1 MTRSGLWTK
10 ESIDMDVRPKYST
23 NRYKRRNQEHQ
34 SSLTDSALLKES
46 GLVNFDSLADMRRY
60 MGDLLKHYEQEADK
74 YGERIGQLMREKQ
87 RTDKGKKG
95 SNIIQQNWTKVGYVF
110 VNTRDP
116 VTGTLEILL
125 EALEDYKAKAA
136 RTYEILR
143 SFDNLEDLD
152 IPKGSTL
159 TLFVKSG
166 VPFRIVT
173 GSAEGKST
181 GRDEL
186 TVAA

>member
-1 MTRSGLWTK
+1 
-10 ESIDMDVRPKYST
+10 
-23 NRYKRRNQEHQ
+23 
-34 SSLTDSALLKES
+34 
-46 GLVNFDSLADMRRY
+46 

-74 YGERIGQLMREKQ
+74 YGERVGQLMRDKQ
-87 RTDKGKKG
+87 RSDKGRKNSK
-95 SNIIQQNWTKVGYVF
+95 IIQQNWTKVGYVF

-116 VTGTLEILL
+116 ITGTLEILL

-166 VPFRIVT
+166 VPFRIVS
-173 GSAEGKST
+173 GSTEGKNM
-181 GRDEL
+181 GRDQL
-186 TVAA
+186 VIAT